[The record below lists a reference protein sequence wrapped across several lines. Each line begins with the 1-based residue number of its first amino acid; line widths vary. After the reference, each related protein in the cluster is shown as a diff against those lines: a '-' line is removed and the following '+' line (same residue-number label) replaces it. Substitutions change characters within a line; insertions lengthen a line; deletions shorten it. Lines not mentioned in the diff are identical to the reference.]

1 MKSRSL
7 VIVASLTALTLG
19 AFLAGAGVGSAGQPG
34 GGGGG
39 AVGGKSPRPYHDGS
53 VWATQF
59 IRIKPGM
66 EPLYMAHITGP
77 WKTMHEAMKKEGLI
91 LSYKVL
97 TSESHT
103 PMDWNIVLMTEF
115 KDLATMEANQQK
127 EEAAIERILGD
138 DEKQIAGYKARAE
151 IREVIGERLARE
163 VILEPRK

>member
-19 AFLAGAGVGSAGQPG
+19 AFLAGAGLAGQPG
-34 GGGGG
+34 GPGG
-39 AVGGKSPRPYHDGS
+39 VGGKAPRPYHDGS

-66 EPLYMAHITGP
+66 EAAYMAHIAGQ
-77 WKTMHEAMKKEGLI
+77 WKTMHEAMKKDGLI
-91 LSYKVL
+91 LSYKVM

-115 KDLATMEANQQK
+115 KDLATMEANQQR
-127 EEAAIERILGD
+127 EEAAMEKLIGD
-138 DEKQIAGYKARAE
+138 DEKQMAGYRARAE

-163 VILEPRK
+163 IVLEPRK